1 MNHEKRQW
9 REALGNK
16 RFLIAI
22 AGLWLIGG
30 LLILNWLTHIPSMF
44 LKLMKQA
51 PSLQTIVATVLHPAN
66 FLWPDFTYLLV
77 VLLYLV
83 GLVALVIYVLIRT
96 YRWRKAF
103 QSINT
108 GQKGTGRFARVAE
121 VAAAS
126 IAIPLNDYPYVGKSG
141 VPQLHIKKD
150 QMDKYELKT
159 VVQQY
164 RGADQHHGVDLV
176 DTSGTNTVAVA
187 GPGGGKTTLF
197 SLPVLDFI
205 MRASVH
211 DSVIITDVKGEML
224 RSTKAE
230 FEARGYRVAALNLVD
245 PTYSIAY
252 NPLELVK
259 QAYAAGDFDN
269 AQMLCN
275 TFSYSIFH
283 NPNAKE
289 PMWEQSSISLLNALI
304 LEVCKVCFD
313 QHTPEKITMYT
324 VTTMLSEL
332 GANPDENGMTKL
344 DKFFSKLPSGDPA
357 KLQYG
362 TIQFSQGITRSGIFT
377 GTMAG
382 IKNYAFSNIGRLT
395 ATNDFNIADL
405 ATGDKPVA
413 FFIIYP
419 DYDNSNYSLVAT
431 FLSQVGYVLA
441 KMATLAA
448 DSKLKRRVINLYEE
462 LGNLPRIEGL
472 PHYLNVGRGRG
483 LVYYLILQSIAQL
496 EANYGK
502 EGAAEIMGACGNKYD
517 ILADNYDDAEYFS
530 KQIGQTT
537 VIAPSR
543 HGAPMDTDKSF
554 GESQETRRLMMPDEL
569 LRLRKGEVVLIRSK
583 QRSDLENRS
592 ITAWPIHAN
601 PDEGTE
607 LPFSFEYLMR
617 FNHQATFAELYGDKK
632 PAHNDIDLKKLLLDI
647 TVTTIKPQN
656 ENDDPEITVK
666 VNGHSLNAEN
676 DEPQV
681 EQNVSEQ
688 ATTDEN
694 TEQETE
700 ETSAVGSQKP
710 THDSKPNQGSDQQT
724 QQVKEPQDPQKQITT
739 EIDQQ
744 ATPLST
750 LFSKSQLQMIEKGVQ
765 ELLTQDDYAEYQ
777 SLDSVEAMTHW
788 LNARRAMKSF
798 AAQLDFAYQKLD
810 AFKKKE
816 GDNA

>member
-1 MNHEKRQW
+1 
-9 REALGNK
+9 
-16 RFLIAI
+16 
-22 AGLWLIGG
+22 
-30 LLILNWLTHIPSMF
+30 
-44 LKLMKQA
+44 
-51 PSLQTIVATVLHPAN
+51 
-66 FLWPDFTYLLV
+66 
-77 VLLYLV
+77 
-83 GLVALVIYVLIRT
+83 
-96 YRWRKAF
+96 
-103 QSINT
+103 
-108 GQKGTGRFARVAE
+108 
-121 VAAAS
+121 
-126 IAIPLNDYPYVGKSG
+126 
-141 VPQLHIKKD
+141 
-150 QMDKYELKT
+150 
-159 VVQQY
+159 
-164 RGADQHHGVDLV
+164 
-176 DTSGTNTVAVA
+176 
-187 GPGGGKTTLF
+187 
-197 SLPVLDFI
+197 
-205 MRASVH
+205 
-211 DSVIITDVKGEML
+211 
-224 RSTKAE
+224 
-230 FEARGYRVAALNLVD
+230 
-245 PTYSIAY
+245 
-252 NPLELVK
+252 
-259 QAYAAGDFDN
+259 
-269 AQMLCN
+269 
-275 TFSYSIFH
+275 
-283 NPNAKE
+283 
-289 PMWEQSSISLLNALI
+289 
-304 LEVCKVCFD
+304 
-313 QHTPEKITMYT
+313 
-324 VTTMLSEL
+324 
-332 GANPDENGMTKL
+332 
-344 DKFFSKLPSGDPA
+344 
-357 KLQYG
+357 
-362 TIQFSQGITRSGIFT
+362 
-377 GTMAG
+377 
-382 IKNYAFSNIGRLT
+382 
-395 ATNDFNIADL
+395 
-405 ATGDKPVA
+405 
-413 FFIIYP
+413 
-419 DYDNSNYSLVAT
+419 
-431 FLSQVGYVLA
+431 GYVLA

-569 LRLRKGEVVLIRSK
+569 LRLGKGEVVLIRSK

-607 LPFSFEYLMR
+607 LPFSFEYLTR

-647 TVTTIKPQN
+647 TVTTIEPQN

-666 VNGHSLNAEN
+666 VNGHSLNADNELQGEKN
-676 DEPQV
+676 T
-681 EQNVSEQ
+681 SEQ
-688 ATTDEN
+688 ETTDES
-694 TEQETE
+694 TDQSSE
-700 ETSAVGSQKP
+700 ETSAPRAQRP
-710 THDSKPNQGSDQQT
+710 RQDSKPDQANAQHSE
-724 QQVKEPQDPQKQITT
+724 EPKDPKKQITT